1 MATKVLDGKYKVE
14 VSGKFIVAGNK
25 YHTDTLTPE
34 QAENLLSIGWDGI
47 KAVKTVKE
55 PAADTP
61 SKNHIPAK
69 E

>member
-25 YHTDTLTPE
+25 YNTDTLTPE
-34 QAENLLSIGWDGI
+34 QAEHLLSIGWDGI
-47 KAVKTVKE
+47 KAVKTKE
-55 PAADTP
+55 LAAENP
-61 SKNHIPAK
+61 SKKHIPAK